1 MSLSAIIQQTAA
13 GSNLLL
19 ALLWTAVALHIGG
32 GVVAIVG
39 GAAAM
44 IARKGERLHRLFGT
58 IFFAAMLTMAGAAIF
73 VALLVPERP
82 NVLAGAFAFY
92 LVLSAWLTVRRK
104 DGRTGLAERW
114 ALLLAACTA
123 ATGLIYGVQATIIR
137 IHTAPPPAV
146 FFVFAFVAALAAI
159 LDLKV
164 VLRGGI
170 SGTARIARHAWRMS
184 VGLFIATGSFFLGQQ
199 KVMPVWIQ
207 GSPIL
212 IVLGVAPLLLMIF
225 WLIRIQF
232 SGAYRATSIAPVAQT
247 SGM

>member
-1 MSLSAIIQQTAA
+1 MTLSSIIQQTAG
-13 GSNLLL
+13 GSALL
-19 ALLWTAVALHIGG
+19 AAVLWTAVFLHIGG
-32 GVVAIVG
+32 GGVAIFS
-39 GAAAM
+39 GAGA
-44 IARKGERLHRLFGT
+44 ITARKGEHLHRLFGT

-104 DGRTGLAERW
+104 DGRVGMPERW

-123 ATGLIYGVQATIIR
+123 ATGLIFGVQATIAR
-137 IHTAPPPAV
+137 DHGTPGPAV
-146 FFVFAFVAALAAI
+146 FFVFALVAALAAV

-170 SGTARIARHAWRMS
+170 SGTARIARHAWRMC

-199 KVMPVWIQ
+199 KVMPAWIQ

-212 IVLGVAPLLLMIF
+212 ILLGVAPLVLMVF
-225 WLIRIQF
+225 WLIRIRF
-232 SGAYRATSIAPVAQT
+232 SDAYRETSIASAHQVNLL
-247 SGM
+247 